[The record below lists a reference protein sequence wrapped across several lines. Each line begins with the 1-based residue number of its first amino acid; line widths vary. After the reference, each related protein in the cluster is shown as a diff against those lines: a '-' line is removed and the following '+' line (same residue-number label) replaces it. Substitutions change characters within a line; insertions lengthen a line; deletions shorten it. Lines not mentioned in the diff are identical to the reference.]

1 MALRPDAQAVFA
13 SYDEK
18 AEEAGT
24 LLKNGG
30 GFESLLNARQA
41 QKMACFLLDNAKN
54 KAVLT
59 AFTFD
64 YLPMCE
70 ALTRAAARKV
80 DVSIF
85 VDRNHTM
92 GGTTNHMVD
101 RLDQLRQQG
110 VNVYLCKGPA
120 SQSGI
125 QHSKSL
131 YVDTEQWSHGYF
143 LVGSTNWTTSSR
155 SNFELNVLLV
165 LTEESYYAVQRQL
178 SYIENASSK
187 LTAAN
192 VETSREIR
200 ATRNNARVNRAK
212 SAEPDKFATAKRF
225 SIARARSVSKA
236 GLDTM

>member
-1 MALRPDAQAVFA
+1 
-13 SYDEK
+13 
-18 AEEAGT
+18 
-24 LLKNGG
+24 
-30 GFESLLNARQA
+30 
-41 QKMACFLLDNAKN
+41 MACFLLDNAKN

-92 GGTTNHMVD
+92 GGTTNHMID

-131 YVDTEQWSHGYF
+131 YVD
-143 LVGSTNWTTSSR
+143 
-155 SNFELNVLLV
+155 
-165 LTEESYYAVQRQL
+165 L
-178 SYIENASSK
+178 SLIH
-187 LTAAN
+187 
-192 VETSREIR
+192 I
-200 ATRNNARVNRAK
+200 
-212 SAEPDKFATAKRF
+212 
-225 SIARARSVSKA
+225 
-236 GLDTM
+236 